1 MSAKPFLKLCVVT
14 GLLAVVHIATAMR
27 IASATSPMNQSEQTI
42 RQLEAQLSKAVVVAD
57 AAVFDR
63 LLADDF
69 THTSHSGQFR
79 NKAEWM
85 ADLRRGGT
93 KYASFN
99 TNDLSVRV
107 YGDTA
112 VVTGRSTPSGTN
124 SHGHPI
130 EGQYRYL
137 RVWIQRDGHWQVVAF
152 QGTRI
157 ADSPPAE
164 AQSSSKRKEAK

>member
-1 MSAKPFLKLCVVT
+1 MFTKRSDKRVFLLGIPFVCLTTLAIGAAVPANET
-14 GLLAVVHIATAMR
+14 GQVIRDLEEELSDAVVAG
-27 IASATSPMNQSEQTI
+27 
-42 RQLEAQLSKAVVVAD
+42 D

-69 THTSHSGQFR
+69 THTSHSGRFR

-85 ADLRRGGT
+85 ADLRRGAT
-93 KYASFN
+93 KYTTFK
-99 TNDLSVRV
+99 TDDMSVRV

-112 VVTGRSTPSGTN
+112 VVTGRSTPTGTN
-124 SHGHPI
+124 SRGEPI

-137 RVWIQRDGHWQVVAF
+137 RVWVKHDGNWQVVAF

-157 ADSPPAE
+157 PETQPVEKRSTAKPTEKDS
-164 AQSSSKRKEAK
+164 